1 MGSMFQMEQKGD
13 FMLDH
18 DNKKAII
25 WAITPMEYAQVV
37 SLLAPNIKGLGY
49 ELVSYI
55 QPERPTDV
63 NWEV

>member
-1 MGSMFQMEQKGD
+1 MEQKGD

-25 WAITPMEYAQVV
+25 WALTPMEYAQVL
-37 SLLAPNIKGLGY
+37 SLLAPNINGLGY

>member
-1 MGSMFQMEQKGD
+1 
-13 FMLDH
+13 MLDH

-25 WAITPMEYAQVV
+25 WATSSMEYAQVL
-37 SLLAPNIKGLGY
+37 SMLAPNINGLGY

-55 QPERPTDV
+55 QPDRPTDV